1 MVIFCRQKKT
11 CTILSTLCVI
21 FVGWGRGDDKLYK
34 DMFIYDTSVLRPI
47 CQLHKWVKSWTGTY
61 KAAET
66 KRERVEIAAQL
77 KKANVN
83 TYIVLCHTF

>member
-34 DMFIYDTSVLRPI
+34 YMFIYDTSVLRPI

-61 KAAET
+61 KAAEQS
-66 KRERVEIAAQL
+66 ESDSCAV
-77 KKANVN
+77 KKDNV
-83 TYIVLCHTF
+83 H